1 MNQLRRGLS
10 TRDQLVVG
18 ISGAVGTGVL
28 FSTAGMAALAGP
40 GMVLAWLFG
49 AIMYAFVMLT
59 YVELA
64 QVYPEAGG
72 PARYSLYT
80 YGALTNM
87 IAGFANLVWYVFIPP
102 IEALATV
109 EGINYFWPQ
118 LINASGNP
126 TILGGVLSAVFLL
139 LFVPFNYY
147 GIKGFAKSTNLLGII
162 KLILYVVAALG
173 FIAVAHFSNFTA
185 FHGGAMPFGMNGV
198 FVAIPLGM
206 FAFGGIRVIADYSE
220 EISNPDQVRASFVR
234 ILVGQT
240 VVYLLFGIA
249 FVVSLNWSNLKLA
262 AGNWGAVSSIAGNPF
277 LTIAHANS
285 MGWIIPLTIVIAI
298 LGPFVTGYIYQGAGS
313 RVLMA
318 MSRSG
323 IVSSKLREVSQDFA
337 IPAGALLALAII
349 GAVLAFI
356 FAPVPGIYSLIND
369 AVVGG
374 YIAFA
379 PNSAIM
385 FALRRNGRTGLA
397 KGGPWIAGIAFAV
410 ISLIIYWS
418 GWPSV
423 PYAVA
428 LIALGSLVFGLVYKT
443 GTGLR
448 QALWYMVYIVFLTA
462 MTYVGGVGRLSL
474 FNIDVGS
481 LIVAVVSLVVFLPW
495 AIASRLPKDAAD
507 AMYKTHFVATP
518 TASQGA

>member
-1 MNQLRRGLS
+1 MGQLRRGLS

-18 ISGAVGTGVL
+18 IAGSVGTGVL

-40 GMVLAWLFG
+40 GMVLAWFIG
-49 AIMYAFVMLT
+49 AVMYAFIMLT

-80 YGALTNM
+80 YGPLTNM
-87 IAGFANLVWYVFIPP
+87 IAGFANLVWYLFIPP
-102 IEALATV
+102 VEALATV

-118 LINASGNP
+118 LINAHGDP

-147 GIKGFAKSTNLLGII
+147 GIKGFARSTNLLGII
-162 KLILYVVAALG
+162 KLILYVVAAIG
-173 FIAVAHFSNFTA
+173 FITIARFTNFTA
-185 FHGGAMPFGMNGV
+185 FHGVVPFGMNGV
-198 FVAIPLGM
+198 FIAIPLGM

-220 EISNPDQVRASFVR
+220 ELSSPERLRGTFVR

-240 VVYLLFGIA
+240 IVYLLFGVG

-262 AGNWGAVSSIAGNPF
+262 AGDWGSISSIAGNPF

-285 MGWIIPLTIVIAI
+285 IAWLIPLTIVIAI
-298 LGPFVTGYIYQGAGS
+298 LGPFVTGYVYQGAGS

-323 IVSSKLREVSQDFA
+323 LMSAKLREISQDFA
-337 IPAGALLALAII
+337 IPAWALFVMAAI

-356 FAPVPGIYSLIND
+356 FAPVPGIYSLIGD

-379 PNSAIM
+379 PNSAVM
-385 FALRRNGRTGLA
+385 FALRRNGHTGILR
-397 KGGPWIAGIAFAV
+397 GGAWIAAIAFAV

-428 LIALGSLVFGLVYKT
+428 LMTIGAVVFGLVYKI
-443 GTGLR
+443 GTGFR
-448 QALWYMVYIVFLTA
+448 QALWYIVYIVFLTA
-462 MTYVGGVGRLSL
+462 MTYVGGVGSLSL
-474 FNIDVGS
+474 FNIDTGS
-481 LIVAVVSLVVFLPW
+481 LIVVVVSLVVFLPW
-495 AIASRLPKDAAD
+495 AIASRLPKEAAAD
-507 AMYKTHFVATP
+507 MYTKHFVATP
-518 TASQGA
+518 EQSQAT